1 MRITN
6 SILNRN
12 YLKNLNTS
20 IGQLSDC
27 QQKMVTGRRFMK
39 GREDV
44 GGAARAMSIRSSLAD
59 AEKNKLSLDM
69 VNARISASESNM
81 MSAKDVLV
89 NVQEQLKK
97 GMTGD
102 KADQRGIVS
111 EQIKD
116 LREQM
121 MTLANGQFSDKNLF
135 GGTQNSEAPFKYTNA
150 NPAVLQYNGIP
161 VADIQKDDDGYFY
174 MDGNGVRKE
183 VPYENNPS
191 YVDVGMG
198 LTMNGG
204 KVDPRTALQTSLS
217 GLDIFGYGD
226 PTANPPTGPGN
237 IMEILKRAEDGLVAV
252 PYDDAAMV
260 TISHAVDARFEDI
273 MLNVAEIGTRSRFA
287 EMTELRLDS
296 DIENLIKLQQKVEFA
311 EDTETVM
318 QLKNLQ
324 KTWQVTLQFGNQV
337 IPQSIFDYMR

>member
-20 IGQLSDC
+20 IGQLADC

-44 GGAARAMSIRSSLAD
+44 AGAARAMTIRSSLAD

-69 VNARISASESNM
+69 VNARISGAESNM
-81 MSAKDVLV
+81 MSVKDLLV
-89 NVQEQLKK
+89 GVQEELKK

-102 KADQRGIVS
+102 KAAQREIVS
-111 EQIKD
+111 KNITS
-116 LREQM
+116 LRDQM
-121 MTLANGQFSDKNLF
+121 MTFANGQFSDKNLF
-135 GGTQNSEAPFKYTNA
+135 GGTQNDEAPFQYTNA
-150 NPAVLQYNGIP
+150 TPPVLQYNGIP
-161 VADIQKDDDGYFY
+161 VADIRKNADGKYVY
-174 MDGNGVRKE
+174 GTANPPTE

-198 LTMNGG
+198 ITMNGG

-217 GLDIFGYGD
+217 GLDLFGYG
-226 PTANPPTGPGN
+226 TPPDSPGN
-237 IMEILKRAEDGLVAV
+237 IMEILKQAEEGLMAD
-252 PYDDAAMV
+252 PYDDATMV
-260 TISHAVDARFEDI
+260 ELSLAVDKRFEDV

-287 EMTELRLDS
+287 EMTELRLDN

-318 QLKNLQ
+318 ELKNLQ